1 MKQLKR
7 FNHSVL
13 CDLNKKYLLI
23 VTFTDIFTIIMPSRA
38 SSSSA
43 SPAVNAS
50 DTGLLE
56 SLRCQC
62 GEMCTKLQGVGGM
75 SWALLAVVTVYIA
88 LVNPSNTP
96 AFFSN
101 TWFKLVLFA
110 FVIVVFVLE
119 GPLVGTMFAIAMVL
133 PVVYSSLREGY
144 ENPFIERYEDLV
156 ENGTEEKTQKQE
168 TEETVSQVVA
178 DENGQVEEVDVEA
191 VEDAEDVEDPRNE
204 EKDVKHVKNDHDNV
218 QLDQQPGGVDVE
230 SWCNYASVF

>member
-1 MKQLKR
+1 
-7 FNHSVL
+7 
-13 CDLNKKYLLI
+13 
-23 VTFTDIFTIIMPSRA
+23 
-38 SSSSA
+38 
-43 SPAVNAS
+43 
-50 DTGLLE
+50 
-56 SLRCQC
+56 
-62 GEMCTKLQGVGGM
+62 M

-156 ENGTEEKTQKQE
+156 ENEMEKNTQKQE
-168 TEETVSQVVA
+168 TEENVSQVVA

-191 VEDAEDVEDPRNE
+191 VEDTEDVEEDVEDPRNE
-204 EKDVKHVKNDHDNV
+204 EEDVKHVKNDHENV

>member
-1 MKQLKR
+1 
-7 FNHSVL
+7 
-13 CDLNKKYLLI
+13 
-23 VTFTDIFTIIMPSRA
+23 MPSRA

-144 ENPFIERYEDLV
+144 ENPFIERYEDSV
-156 ENGTEEKTQKQE
+156 ENEKEKNTQ
-168 TEETVSQVVA
+168 TQVVA
-178 DENGQVEEVDVEA
+178 DENGQNENGQDENGQNENGQDENGQDENGQDEDVEA
-191 VEDAEDVEDPRNE
+191 VEDPENY
-204 EKDVKHVKNDHDNV
+204 V
-218 QLDQQPGGVDVE
+218 QLNNKPSGVHLE

>member
-1 MKQLKR
+1 
-7 FNHSVL
+7 
-13 CDLNKKYLLI
+13 
-23 VTFTDIFTIIMPSRA
+23 MPSRA

-43 SPAVNAS
+43 PRASPVANEYGS
-50 DTGLLE
+50 DAGLME

-133 PVVYSSLREGY
+133 PIVYSSLREGY
-144 ENPFIERYEDLV
+144 ENPFIERYEGAGEDV
-156 ENGTEEKTQKQE
+156 TEESSTEENTTEENGTEKDSSVEVGSIE
-168 TEETVSQVVA
+168 
-178 DENGQVEEVDVEA
+178 GHVEEDGVEESRHTEGTDVEESG
-191 VEDAEDVEDPRNE
+191 V
-204 EKDVKHVKNDHDNV
+204 NDSGTESRTEHD
-218 QLDQQPGGVDVE
+218 GVAHNNPDGVE
-230 SWCNYASVF
+230 SWCNYASVL